1 MSSTLTQKVDEAIAL
16 EQQMKECKKRVDSIK
31 AELTTAA
38 YAEMDNKNLSFFQIT
53 GESGRFNVVY
63 KEKFEVDNYENLI
76 DVLGEVALSKVS
88 RKQEVKYETDSR
100 FKVALIALYKA
111 EYTTDVTIESILSG
125 LGIGDDV
132 IKALKK
138 KLKGEYLK
146 DKQLL
151 ESVGVTGE
159 LEEELDAIRM
169 VKNGELVERFFGQ
182 LSRKQIEIIR
192 NAVYVEDSISVGLEV
207 NKDT

>member
-1 MSSTLTQKVDEAIAL
+1 MSSTLAQKVDEAIAL
-16 EQQMKECKKRVDSIK
+16 EQQMKKCKKQMDSIK

-53 GESGRFNVVY
+53 GENGRFNVVY
-63 KEKFEVDNYENLI
+63 KEKFEVDNYDNLI

-88 RKQEVKYETDSR
+88 RRQEVKYETDSR
-100 FKVALIALYKA
+100 FKMALIALYKA
-111 EYTTDVTIESILSG
+111 EYTTDVTIESIISG
-125 LGIGDDV
+125 LGLGEDV

-182 LSRKQIEIIR
+182 LSKEQTDIIR
-192 NAVYVEDSISVGLEV
+192 NAVYVEDSISVGLEI

>member
-1 MSSTLTQKVDEAIAL
+1 MSSTLAQKVDEAIAL
-16 EQQMKECKKRVDSIK
+16 EQQMKKCKKRMDSIK

-53 GESGRFNVVY
+53 GTSGRFNVVY
-63 KEKFEVDNYENLI
+63 KEKFEVDNYDNLI

-88 RKQEVKYETDSR
+88 RKQAVKYETDLR
-100 FKVALIALYKA
+100 FKAALIALYKA
-111 EYTTDVTIESILSG
+111 EYTTGVTIESILSG
-125 LGIGDDV
+125 LGLGEDV

-182 LSRKQIEIIR
+182 LSKEQIDIIR
-192 NAVYVEDSISVGLEV
+192 NAVYVEDSISVGLEI

>member
-1 MSSTLTQKVDEAIAL
+1 M

-38 YAEMDNKNLSFFQIT
+38 YVEMDNKNLSFFQIT

-63 KEKFEVDNYENLI
+63 KEKFEVDNYDNLI
-76 DVLGEVALSKVS
+76 NVLGEVALSKVS

-100 FKVALIALYKA
+100 FKAALIALYKA
-111 EYTTDVTIESILSG
+111 EYTTDVTIEYILSELG
-125 LGIGDDV
+125 LSDKV

-182 LSRKQIEIIR
+182 LSKEQIDIIR
-192 NAVYVEDSISVGLEV
+192 NAVYVEDSISVGLEI